1 MLEQIFNNKQAIKFL
16 DFALEFNEP
25 FGVGNITSIS
35 HKKGTELLQKFSDL
49 GVITCINPDSE
60 PSDKKYIQNQK
71 SGIFNLLIKLD
82 FEISTFALKQKRQ
95 KIKEIDTA
103 RQMPDPNKRSHHKV
117 DTTEK
122 KEIPMAE
129 LAKMVNPDM

>member
-1 MLEQIFNNKQAIKFL
+1 MLSEFFDKTTMKLL
-16 DFALEFNEP
+16 DYVMEFPEP
-25 FGVGNITSIS
+25 FGADDITSIS
-35 HKKGTELLQKFSDL
+35 HKNGAELLQKL
-49 GVITCINPDSE
+49 ANMEIITCINSE
-60 PSDKKYIQNQK
+60 APAGEWKYKENQK

-122 KEIPMAE
+122 KEIPMDE
-129 LAKMVNPDM
+129 LAKMVNPDV